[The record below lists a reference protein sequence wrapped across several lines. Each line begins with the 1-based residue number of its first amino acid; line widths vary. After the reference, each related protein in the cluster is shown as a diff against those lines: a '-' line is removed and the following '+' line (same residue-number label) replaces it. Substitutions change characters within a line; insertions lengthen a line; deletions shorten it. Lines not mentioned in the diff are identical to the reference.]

1 MVDDKDKK
9 HKNKQAGCPE
19 LNDKTLSQRQRKT
32 LRRQIIPETSCR
44 RNEIVDVDTV

>member
-9 HKNKQAGCPE
+9 HKNKQTGCLEP
-19 LNDKTLSQRQRKT
+19 NDKTSSQRQRKT
-32 LRRQIIPETSCR
+32 LCRQIIPETSCR